1 MVHGEMTRFYPTTS
15 AVFLGAA
22 CIIFSLLLDS
32 CAPQPAN
39 VSIPQLPWAV
49 TGQFMQAGDF
59 MILSSVRTQRE
70 YGCMASRGMRFQ
82 LGQTTIHPQR
92 VQPRGRIDQLLYYY
106 LCAPASYDTL
116 QVRVTRVVSF
126 SGKELIQA
134 VDDYKLKSG
143 TWAISVIFH
152 LPQDLESGEYILNT
166 TVSYQDKTEMRS
178 ASFYVEK
185 PSAKR

>member
-1 MVHGEMTRFYPTTS
+1 MVHGEKTPFYPTTS

-22 CIIFSLLLDS
+22 CIIFSLLLES
-32 CAPQPAN
+32 CAPRPAN
-39 VSIPQLPWAV
+39 VSIPQLPWAAK
-49 TGQFMQAGDF
+49 GDFMQAGEF
-59 MILSSVRTQRE
+59 LILSSVRTQRE
-70 YGCMASRGMRFQ
+70 YGCVASQGMRFQ
-82 LGQTTIHPQR
+82 LGQTTVHPQR
-92 VQPRGRIDQLLYYY
+92 IEPRGRIDHLLYYY
-106 LCAPASYDTL
+106 LCAPSSYDTL

-126 SGKELIQA
+126 SGKELIHA

-143 TWAISVIFH
+143 TWGISVIFY
-152 LPQDLESGEYILNT
+152 LPKDLESGEYILNT

>member
-15 AVFLGAA
+15 AVFLVAA

-39 VSIPQLPWAV
+39 VSIPQLPWAA
-49 TGQFMQAGDF
+49 TGQFMQAGEF

-92 VQPRGRIDQLLYYY
+92 VQPRGQIDQLFYYY
-106 LCAPASYDTL
+106 LCAPSSYDTL
-116 QVRVTRVVSF
+116 QVRVTRVLSF